1 MPGRGFLLNN
11 EMTDFDFAPATPGT
25 YDPNIAAPGKRPRSS
40 MSPTIV
46 LKHGRFDFAIG
57 SPGGSTII
65 TTVLQ
70 ILINHVDFGMSLP
83 QAIWA
88 PRASQRNA
96 TATDAEKA
104 FANSAVGKALQIEV
118 RRVVQRAEG
127 AATAQV
133 IGNATGIQSLGHG
146 RYQAA
151 AEKVREGGGS
161 ALVVH
166 PPAADQSRAGASF
179 PAAMTA
185 RRMGTRTSSANPT
198 TKKIA
203 SDTSAPR
210 YEPVFW

>member
-1 MPGRGFLLNN
+1 
-11 EMTDFDFAPATPGT
+11 
-25 YDPNIAAPGKRPRSS
+25 

-57 SPGGSTII
+57 SPGGATII

-104 FANSAVGKALQIEV
+104 FADSAAGKALETKYGESYNV
-118 RRVVQRAEG
+118 LTGPRLLRL
-127 AATAQV
+127 
-133 IGNATGIQSLGHG
+133 IGNATGIQALGHG
-146 RYQAA
+146 RYQAV

-166 PPAADQSRAGASF
+166 SG
-179 PAAMTA
+179 
-185 RRMGTRTSSANPT
+185 GG
-198 TKKIA
+198 
-203 SDTSAPR
+203 
-210 YEPVFW
+210 